1 MTGQHDNNPVQ
12 TVIYK
17 PNEHADE
24 YIVAIDDVAEVGPFP
39 PFSLPTRE

>member
-1 MTGQHDNNPVQ
+1 MTGTSESNPVQ

-24 YIVAIDDVAEVGPFP
+24 YIVAIDDVAEVSP
-39 PFSLPTRE
+39 S

>member
-24 YIVAIDDVAEVGPFP
+24 YIVAIDDVAEVGPLV
-39 PFSLPTRE
+39 SSDYQADV